1 MDQEADPERLARVE
15 AALARLPAMERQI
28 FLAMRLDGMDI
39 REIARRTGLS
49 KRQVQKRIGAAIK
62 ALGRSLAEDDETH
75 G

>member
-1 MDQEADPERLARVE
+1 MDQEPDPKRLARVE

-28 FLAMRLDGMDI
+28 FLAMRLDRMDI